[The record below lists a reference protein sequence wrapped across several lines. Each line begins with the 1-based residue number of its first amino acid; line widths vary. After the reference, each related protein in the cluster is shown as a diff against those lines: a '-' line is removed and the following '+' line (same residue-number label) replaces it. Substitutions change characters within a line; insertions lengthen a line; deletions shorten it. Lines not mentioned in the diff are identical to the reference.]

1 MKVIVRLG
9 EPFWRTVGAREV
21 EVDLNDDA
29 TVADALNALGQ
40 RYPALAAE
48 LDGAEAQPA
57 LFVNDDE
64 ARSDSRVFDG
74 ATIFILWPVS
84 GG

>member
-1 MKVIVRLG
+1 MKVTVRLG

-21 EVDLNDDA
+21 EIDLNDGA

-48 LDGAEAQPA
+48 LDGAEARPA

-64 ARSDSRVFDG
+64 AQPDSQVFDA
-74 ATIFILWPVS
+74 ATVFILWPVS